1 VTCLLDLQWNSTK
14 LLLMWGHTLI
24 YEKFIGG
31 FPQSGVPN
39 QCIATLTVRL
49 SEKFG
54 LPEKFAYQIVRA
66 VGFAKDSKSP
76 ATASAFAGTSPAPRR
91 GGTSSELDQ
100 KSVEAIRE
108 MLMSQ
113 FDTVAEEL
121 KSPLAY
127 ASRQYPDKGIE
138 RILLI
143 GDGAGILGI
152 SQYLADILGIEV
164 MPAAP
169 SDLVS
174 SSIVHRG
181 SSDESSPLQRGQA
194 CPCEGPRLAGTQSRG
209 TSDEGRAW
217 PILTKSGNPDLT
229 VAVGLAKFAARPAPP
244 RGGASPGEGRG
255 RSGGG

>member
-1 VTCLLDLQWNSTK
+1 VTCLLDLEWNSTK
-14 LLLMWGHTLI
+14 LLLVWGHTLI
-24 YEKFIGG
+24 YEKFI
-31 FPQSGVPN
+31 SN
-39 QCIATLTVRL
+39 KCIATLTARL

-54 LPEKFAYQIVRA
+54 LPERFAYQIVRA
-66 VGFAKDSKSP
+66 VGLAKDPP
-76 ATASAFAGTSPAPRR
+76 AFLRKQEGWDP
-91 GGTSSELDQ
+91 

-108 MLMSQ
+108 MLMSH

-127 ASRQYPDKGIE
+127 ASQQYPDKGIE

-143 GDGAGILGI
+143 GDGAGIWGI
-152 SQYLADILGIEV
+152 SRYLADNLGIEV
-164 MPAAP
+164 MLAAP

-181 SSDESSPLQRGQA
+181 SSDE
-194 CPCEGPRLAGTQSRG
+194 SRG

-229 VAVGLAKFAARPAPP
+229 VAVGLAKFTAR
-244 RGGASPGEGRG
+244 PGEGRG